1 MANDKIT
8 WVELRK
14 LVAQNA
20 SLPEQEVSRFL
31 DALLDAII
39 AGLKEDK
46 QVKIKGIGT
55 FSIKAVAPRKSVNIA
70 TGEAFTIEGYNK
82 LTFNAEAALKEN
94 VEKRLEQPKTTEV
107 VADILQ
113 DPIQKLGE
121 QADEIVDILADLGQ
135 APVHDTPSL
144 PEEEAPSAEEMVEE
158 LIQEEKEEII
168 HDEIEEV
175 SAEEKSAKDSK
186 NIQTIITEEEDTV
199 PPTTVAP
206 TVIIHPKCL
215 CNYWKWIGWTL
226 LSLLLFGCIGAA
238 CYHRHNIV
246 QWWQCTSNS
255 QQIEAEETNITTIE
269 EQIPICVE
277 ETIVEQEV
285 VKEVPPAVVPL
296 AEQPRKYT
304 DFIATEVVTYGSRL
318 TWIAYKY
325 YGNKDLWVF
334 IYEANRK
341 LIDNPN
347 YLRMKQEIHVPALNE
362 NLLDL
367 SNPEV
372 RQLVDDLAK
381 QYLKQ

>member
-144 PEEEAPSAEEMVEE
+144 SEEATNTENMVEE
-158 LIQEEKEEII
+158 PIQEEII
-168 HDEIEEV
+168 HDKIEEFSVEEASAEDPKNSQIV
-175 SAEEKSAKDSK
+175 SAEEEKTASK
-186 NIQTIITEEEDTV
+186 TV
-199 PPTTVAP
+199 TP

-215 CNYWKWIGWTL
+215 CNCWKWIGWTL
-226 LSLLLFGCIGAA
+226 LSLLLFGFIGAA
-238 CYHRHNIV
+238 CYHCRDII

-381 QYLKQ
+381 QYLNK

>member
-144 PEEEAPSAEEMVEE
+144 SEEATNTENMVEE
-158 LIQEEKEEII
+158 PIQEEII
-168 HDEIEEV
+168 HDKIEEFSVEEESAEDPKNSQIV
-175 SAEEKSAKDSK
+175 SAEEEKTASK
-186 NIQTIITEEEDTV
+186 TV
-199 PPTTVAP
+199 TP
-206 TVIIHPKCL
+206 TVIIHPKCF
-215 CNYWKWIGWTL
+215 CNCWKWIGWTL
-226 LSLLLFGCIGAA
+226 LSLLVFGFIGAA
-238 CYHRHNIV
+238 CYHCRDII

-255 QQIEAEETNITTIE
+255 QQTEAEETIISTIE
-269 EQIPICVE
+269 EPICVE
-277 ETIVEQEV
+277 EETFVEQEV
-285 VKEVPPAVVPL
+285 VEEVTPAVVPL
-296 AEQPRKYT
+296 AEQPREYT
-304 DFIATEVVTYGSRL
+304 DFIATEVVTDGSRL
-318 TWIAYKY
+318 TWIAYKH

-347 YLRMKQEIHVPALNE
+347 QLRMNQEIQVPALNE
-362 NLLDL
+362 RLLDL
-367 SNPEV
+367 SDPEV

-381 QYLKQ
+381 QYLNQ

>member
-144 PEEEAPSAEEMVEE
+144 SEEATNTENMVEE
-158 LIQEEKEEII
+158 PIQEEII
-168 HDEIEEV
+168 HDKIEEFSVEEESAEDPKNSQIV
-175 SAEEKSAKDSK
+175 SAEEEKTASK
-186 NIQTIITEEEDTV
+186 TV
-199 PPTTVAP
+199 TP
-206 TVIIHPKCL
+206 TVIIHPKCF
-215 CNYWKWIGWTL
+215 CNCWKWIGWTL
-226 LSLLLFGCIGAA
+226 LSLLVFGFIGAA
-238 CYHRHNIV
+238 CYHCRDII

-255 QQIEAEETNITTIE
+255 QQTEAEETIITTIE
-269 EQIPICVE
+269 EPICVE
-277 ETIVEQEV
+277 EETFVEQEV
-285 VKEVPPAVVPL
+285 VEEVTPAVVPL
-296 AEQPRKYT
+296 AEQPREYT
-304 DFIATEVVTYGSRL
+304 DFIATEVVTDGSRL
-318 TWIAYKY
+318 TWIAYKH

-347 YLRMKQEIHVPALNE
+347 QLRMNQEIQVPALNE
-362 NLLDL
+362 RLLDL
-367 SNPEV
+367 SDPEV

-381 QYLKQ
+381 QYLNQ

>member
-144 PEEEAPSAEEMVEE
+144 SKEATNTENMVEE
-158 LIQEEKEEII
+158 PIQEEII
-168 HDEIEEV
+168 HDKIEEFSVEEESAEDPKNSQIV
-175 SAEEKSAKDSK
+175 SAEKEKTASK
-186 NIQTIITEEEDTV
+186 TV
-199 PPTTVAP
+199 TP
-206 TVIIHPKCL
+206 TVIIHPKCF
-215 CNYWKWIGWTL
+215 CNCWKWIGWIL

-238 CYHRHNIV
+238 CYHRYNIV

-285 VKEVPPAVVPL
+285 VKEVPPAVIPL

-381 QYLKQ
+381 QYLNK

>member
-144 PEEEAPSAEEMVEE
+144 LEEEAPSAEEMVEE

-168 HDEIEEV
+168 HDEIEEFSVEEESAEDPKNSQIV
-175 SAEEKSAKDSK
+175 SAEEEKTASK
-186 NIQTIITEEEDTV
+186 TV
-199 PPTTVAP
+199 TPTM
-206 TVIIHPKCL
+206 IIHPKCF
-215 CNYWKWIGWTL
+215 CNCWKWIGWTL
-226 LSLLLFGCIGAA
+226 LSLLLFGFIGAA
-238 CYHRHNIV
+238 CYHCRDII
-246 QWWQCTSNS
+246 QWWQCTSNR
-255 QQIEAEETNITTIE
+255 QQTEAEETIITTIE
-269 EQIPICVE
+269 EPICVE
-277 ETIVEQEV
+277 EETFVEQEV
-285 VKEVPPAVVPL
+285 VEEVTPAVVPL
-296 AEQPRKYT
+296 AEQPREYT
-304 DFIATEVVTYGSRL
+304 DFIATEVVTDGSRL
-318 TWIAYKY
+318 TWIAYKH

-347 YLRMKQEIHVPALNE
+347 QLRMNQEIQVPALNE
-362 NLLDL
+362 RLLDL
-367 SNPEV
+367 SDPEV

-381 QYLKQ
+381 QYLNQ

>member
-144 PEEEAPSAEEMVEE
+144 SEEATNTENMVEE
-158 LIQEEKEEII
+158 PIQEEII
-168 HDEIEEV
+168 HDKIEEFSVEEESAEDPKNSQIV
-175 SAEEKSAKDSK
+175 SAEKEKTASK
-186 NIQTIITEEEDTV
+186 TV
-199 PPTTVAP
+199 TP
-206 TVIIHPKCL
+206 TVIIHPKCF
-215 CNYWKWIGWTL
+215 CNCWKWIGWTL
-226 LSLLLFGCIGAA
+226 LSLLLFGFIGAA
-238 CYHRHNIV
+238 CYHCRDII

-255 QQIEAEETNITTIE
+255 QQTEAEETIITTIE
-269 EQIPICVE
+269 EPICVE
-277 ETIVEQEV
+277 EETFVEQEV
-285 VKEVPPAVVPL
+285 VEEVTPAVVPL
-296 AEQPRKYT
+296 AEQPREYT
-304 DFIATEVVTYGSRL
+304 DFIATEVVTDGSRL
-318 TWIAYKY
+318 TWIAYKH

-347 YLRMKQEIHVPALNE
+347 QLRMNQEIQVPALNE
-362 NLLDL
+362 RLLDL
-367 SNPEV
+367 SDPEV

-381 QYLKQ
+381 QYLNQ

>member
-144 PEEEAPSAEEMVEE
+144 SEEATNTENMVEE
-158 LIQEEKEEII
+158 PIQEEII
-168 HDEIEEV
+168 HDKIEEFSVEEASAEDPKNSQIV
-175 SAEEKSAKDSK
+175 SAEEEKTASK
-186 NIQTIITEEEDTV
+186 TV
-199 PPTTVAP
+199 TP

-215 CNYWKWIGWTL
+215 CNCWKWIGWTL
-226 LSLLLFGCIGAA
+226 LSLLLFGFIGAA
-238 CYHRHNIV
+238 CYHCRDII

-381 QYLKQ
+381 QYLNQ

>member
-144 PEEEAPSAEEMVEE
+144 SEEATNTENMVEE
-158 LIQEEKEEII
+158 PIQEEII
-168 HDEIEEV
+168 HDKIEEFSVEEESAEDPKNSQIV
-175 SAEEKSAKDSK
+175 SAEEEKTASK
-186 NIQTIITEEEDTV
+186 TV
-199 PPTTVAP
+199 TP
-206 TVIIHPKCL
+206 TVIIHPKCF
-215 CNYWKWIGWTL
+215 CNCWKWIGWTL
-226 LSLLLFGCIGAA
+226 LSLLVFGFIGAA
-238 CYHRHNIV
+238 CYHSRDII

-255 QQIEAEETNITTIE
+255 QQTEAEETIITTIE
-269 EQIPICVE
+269 EPICVE
-277 ETIVEQEV
+277 EETFVEQEV
-285 VKEVPPAVVPL
+285 VEEVTPAVVPL
-296 AEQPRKYT
+296 AEQPREYT
-304 DFIATEVVTYGSRL
+304 DFIATEVVTDGSRL
-318 TWIAYKY
+318 TWIAYKH

-347 YLRMKQEIHVPALNE
+347 QLRMNQEIQVPALNE
-362 NLLDL
+362 RLLDL
-367 SNPEV
+367 SDPEV

-381 QYLKQ
+381 QYLNQ

>member
-144 PEEEAPSAEEMVEE
+144 SEEATNTENMVEE
-158 LIQEEKEEII
+158 PIQEEII
-168 HDEIEEV
+168 HDKIEEFSVEEASAEDPKNSQIV
-175 SAEEKSAKDSK
+175 SAEEEKTASK
-186 NIQTIITEEEDTV
+186 TV
-199 PPTTVAP
+199 TP
-206 TVIIHPKCL
+206 TVIIHPKCF
-215 CNYWKWIGWTL
+215 CNCWKWIGWTL
-226 LSLLLFGCIGAA
+226 LSLLLFGFIGAA
-238 CYHRHNIV
+238 CYHCRDII

-255 QQIEAEETNITTIE
+255 LQTEAEETIITTIE
-269 EQIPICVE
+269 EPICVE
-277 ETIVEQEV
+277 EEMFVEQEV
-285 VKEVPPAVVPL
+285 VEEVTPAVVPL
-296 AEQPRKYT
+296 AEQPREYT
-304 DFIATEVVTYGSRL
+304 DFIATEVVTDGSRL
-318 TWIAYKY
+318 TWIAYKH

-347 YLRMKQEIHVPALNE
+347 QLRMNQEIQVPALNE
-362 NLLDL
+362 RLLDL
-367 SNPEV
+367 SDPEV
-372 RQLVDDLAK
+372 RQLVDDLAQ
-381 QYLKQ
+381 QYLNQ

>member
-144 PEEEAPSAEEMVEE
+144 SEEATNTENMVEE
-158 LIQEEKEEII
+158 PIQEEII
-168 HDEIEEV
+168 HDKIEEFSVEEESAEDPKNSQIV
-175 SAEEKSAKDSK
+175 SAEEEKTASK
-186 NIQTIITEEEDTV
+186 TV
-199 PPTTVAP
+199 TP
-206 TVIIHPKCL
+206 TVIIHPKCF
-215 CNYWKWIGWTL
+215 CNCWKWIGWTL
-226 LSLLLFGCIGAA
+226 LSLLVFGFIGAA
-238 CYHRHNIV
+238 CYHCRDII

-255 QQIEAEETNITTIE
+255 QQTEAEETIITTIE
-269 EQIPICVE
+269 EPICVE
-277 ETIVEQEV
+277 EETFVEQEV
-285 VKEVPPAVVPL
+285 VEEVTPAVVPL
-296 AEQPRKYT
+296 AEQPREYT
-304 DFIATEVVTYGSRL
+304 DFIATEVVTDGSRL
-318 TWIAYKY
+318 TWIAYKH

-347 YLRMKQEIHVPALNE
+347 QLRMNQEIQVPALNE
-362 NLLDL
+362 RLLDL
-367 SNPEV
+367 SDPEV
-372 RQLVDDLAK
+372 RQLVDDLAQ
-381 QYLKQ
+381 QYLNQ

>member
-144 PEEEAPSAEEMVEE
+144 SEEATNTENMVEE
-158 LIQEEKEEII
+158 PIQEEII
-168 HDEIEEV
+168 HDKIEEFSVEEESAEDPKNSQIV
-175 SAEEKSAKDSK
+175 SAEEEKTASK
-186 NIQTIITEEEDTV
+186 TV
-199 PPTTVAP
+199 TP

-215 CNYWKWIGWTL
+215 CNCWKWIGWTL
-226 LSLLLFGCIGAA
+226 LSLLLFGFIGAA
-238 CYHRHNIV
+238 CYHCRDII

-381 QYLKQ
+381 QYLNK

>member
-144 PEEEAPSAEEMVEE
+144 SEEATNTENMVEE
-158 LIQEEKEEII
+158 PIQEEII
-168 HDEIEEV
+168 HDKIEEFSVEEASAEDPKNSQIV
-175 SAEEKSAKDSK
+175 SAEEEKTASK
-186 NIQTIITEEEDTV
+186 TV
-199 PPTTVAP
+199 TP

-215 CNYWKWIGWTL
+215 CNCWKWIGWTL
-226 LSLLLFGCIGAA
+226 LSLLLFGFIGAA
-238 CYHRHNIV
+238 CYHCRDII

-255 QQIEAEETNITTIE
+255 QQTEAEETIITTIE
-269 EQIPICVE
+269 EPICVE
-277 ETIVEQEV
+277 EETFVEQEV
-285 VKEVPPAVVPL
+285 VEEVTPAVVPL
-296 AEQPRKYT
+296 AEQPREYT
-304 DFIATEVVTYGSRL
+304 DFIATEVVTDGSRL
-318 TWIAYKY
+318 TWIAYKH

-347 YLRMKQEIHVPALNE
+347 QLRMNQEIQVPALNE
-362 NLLDL
+362 RLLDL
-367 SNPEV
+367 SDPEV

-381 QYLKQ
+381 QYLNQ

>member
-144 PEEEAPSAEEMVEE
+144 SEEATNTENMVEE
-158 LIQEEKEEII
+158 PIQEEII
-168 HDEIEEV
+168 HDKIEEFSVEEASAEDPKNSQIV
-175 SAEEKSAKDSK
+175 SAEEEKTASK
-186 NIQTIITEEEDTV
+186 TV
-199 PPTTVAP
+199 TP
-206 TVIIHPKCL
+206 TVIIHP
-215 CNYWKWIGWTL
+215 
-226 LSLLLFGCIGAA
+226 
-238 CYHRHNIV
+238 
-246 QWWQCTSNS
+246 
-255 QQIEAEETNITTIE
+255 
-269 EQIPICVE
+269 
-277 ETIVEQEV
+277 
-285 VKEVPPAVVPL
+285 
-296 AEQPRKYT
+296 
-304 DFIATEVVTYGSRL
+304 
-318 TWIAYKY
+318 
-325 YGNKDLWVF
+325 
-334 IYEANRK
+334 
-341 LIDNPN
+341 
-347 YLRMKQEIHVPALNE
+347 
-362 NLLDL
+362 
-367 SNPEV
+367 
-372 RQLVDDLAK
+372 
-381 QYLKQ
+381 

>member
-144 PEEEAPSAEEMVEE
+144 SEEATNTENMVEE
-158 LIQEEKEEII
+158 PIQEEII
-168 HDEIEEV
+168 HDKIEEFSVEEESAEDPKNSQIV
-175 SAEEKSAKDSK
+175 SAEEEKTASK
-186 NIQTIITEEEDTV
+186 TV
-199 PPTTVAP
+199 TP
-206 TVIIHPKCL
+206 TVIIHPKCF
-215 CNYWKWIGWTL
+215 CNCWKWIGWTL
-226 LSLLLFGCIGAA
+226 LSLLVFGFIGAA
-238 CYHRHNIV
+238 CYHSRDII

-255 QQIEAEETNITTIE
+255 QQTEAEETIITTIE
-269 EQIPICVE
+269 EPICVE
-277 ETIVEQEV
+277 EETFVEQEV
-285 VKEVPPAVVPL
+285 VEEVTPAVVPL
-296 AEQPRKYT
+296 AEQPREYT
-304 DFIATEVVTYGSRL
+304 DFIATEIVTDGSRL
-318 TWIAYKY
+318 TWIAYKH

-347 YLRMKQEIHVPALNE
+347 QLRMNQEIQVPALNE
-362 NLLDL
+362 RLLDL
-367 SNPEV
+367 SDPEV

-381 QYLKQ
+381 QYLNQ

>member
-144 PEEEAPSAEEMVEE
+144 PEEEATNTENMVEE
-158 LIQEEKEEII
+158 PIQEEII
-168 HDEIEEV
+168 HDKFEEFSVEEESAEDPKNSQIV
-175 SAEEKSAKDSK
+175 SAEEEKTASK
-186 NIQTIITEEEDTV
+186 TV
-199 PPTTVAP
+199 TP
-206 TVIIHPKCL
+206 TVIIHPKCF
-215 CNYWKWIGWTL
+215 CNCWKWIGWTL
-226 LSLLLFGCIGAA
+226 LSLLLFGFIGAA
-238 CYHRHNIV
+238 CYHSRDII

-255 QQIEAEETNITTIE
+255 QQTEAEETIITTIE
-269 EQIPICVE
+269 EPICVE
-277 ETIVEQEV
+277 EETFVEQEV
-285 VKEVPPAVVPL
+285 VEEVTPAVVPL
-296 AEQPRKYT
+296 AEQPREYT
-304 DFIATEVVTYGSRL
+304 DFIATEVVTDGSRL
-318 TWIAYKY
+318 TWIAYKH

-347 YLRMKQEIHVPALNE
+347 QLRMNQEIQVPALNE
-362 NLLDL
+362 RLLDL
-367 SNPEV
+367 SDPEV

-381 QYLKQ
+381 QYLNQ

>member
-144 PEEEAPSAEEMVEE
+144 SKEATNTENMVEE
-158 LIQEEKEEII
+158 PIQEEII
-168 HDEIEEV
+168 HDKIEEIPVEEESAEDPKNSQIV
-175 SAEEKSAKDSK
+175 SAEEEKTASK
-186 NIQTIITEEEDTV
+186 TV
-199 PPTTVAP
+199 TPTM
-206 TVIIHPKCL
+206 IIHPKCL
-215 CNYWKWIGWTL
+215 CNCWKWIGWTL

-238 CYHRHNIV
+238 CYHRYNIV

-285 VKEVPPAVVPL
+285 VKEVPNAVIPL

-381 QYLKQ
+381 QYLNK

>member
-144 PEEEAPSAEEMVEE
+144 SEEATNTENMVEE
-158 LIQEEKEEII
+158 PIQEEII
-168 HDEIEEV
+168 HDKIEEFSVEEESAEDPKNSQIV
-175 SAEEKSAKDSK
+175 SAEEEKTASK
-186 NIQTIITEEEDTV
+186 TV
-199 PPTTVAP
+199 TP
-206 TVIIHPKCL
+206 TVIIHPKCF
-215 CNYWKWIGWTL
+215 CNCWKWIGWTL
-226 LSLLLFGCIGAA
+226 LSLLLFGFIGAA
-238 CYHRHNIV
+238 CYHCRDII

-255 QQIEAEETNITTIE
+255 QQTEAEETIITTIE
-269 EQIPICVE
+269 EPICVE
-277 ETIVEQEV
+277 EETFVEQEV
-285 VKEVPPAVVPL
+285 VEEVTPAVVPL
-296 AEQPRKYT
+296 AEQPREYT
-304 DFIATEVVTYGSRL
+304 DFIATEVVTDGSRL
-318 TWIAYKY
+318 TWIAYKH

-347 YLRMKQEIHVPALNE
+347 QLRMNQEIQVPALNE
-362 NLLDL
+362 RLLDL
-367 SNPEV
+367 SDPEV

-381 QYLKQ
+381 QYLNQ

>member
-82 LTFNAEAALKEN
+82 LTFNPEAALKEN

-144 PEEEAPSAEEMVEE
+144 PEEEATNTENMVEE
-158 LIQEEKEEII
+158 PIQEEII
-168 HDEIEEV
+168 HDKIEEFSVEEESAEDPKNSQIV
-175 SAEEKSAKDSK
+175 SAEEEKTASK
-186 NIQTIITEEEDTV
+186 TV
-199 PPTTVAP
+199 TP
-206 TVIIHPKCL
+206 TVIIHPKCF
-215 CNYWKWIGWTL
+215 CNCWKWIGWTL
-226 LSLLLFGCIGAA
+226 LSLLLFGFIGAA
-238 CYHRHNIV
+238 CYHGRDII

-255 QQIEAEETNITTIE
+255 QQTEAEETIITTIE
-269 EQIPICVE
+269 EPICVE
-277 ETIVEQEV
+277 EETFVEQEV
-285 VKEVPPAVVPL
+285 VEEVTPAVVPL
-296 AEQPRKYT
+296 AEQPREYT
-304 DFIATEVVTYGSRL
+304 DFIATEVVTDGSRL
-318 TWIAYKY
+318 TWIAYKH

-347 YLRMKQEIHVPALNE
+347 QLRMNQEIQVPALNE
-362 NLLDL
+362 RLLDL
-367 SNPEV
+367 SDPEV

-381 QYLKQ
+381 QYLNQ

>member
-144 PEEEAPSAEEMVEE
+144 SEEATNTENMVEE
-158 LIQEEKEEII
+158 PIQEEVI
-168 HDEIEEV
+168 HDKIEEFSVEEESAEDPKNSQIV
-175 SAEEKSAKDSK
+175 SAEEEKTASK
-186 NIQTIITEEEDTV
+186 TV
-199 PPTTVAP
+199 TPTM
-206 TVIIHPKCL
+206 IIHPKCF
-215 CNYWKWIGWTL
+215 CNCWKWIGWTL
-226 LSLLLFGCIGAA
+226 LSLLLFGFIGAA
-238 CYHRHNIV
+238 CYHCRDII

-255 QQIEAEETNITTIE
+255 QQTEAEETIITTIE
-269 EQIPICVE
+269 EPICVE
-277 ETIVEQEV
+277 EEMFVEQEV
-285 VKEVPPAVVPL
+285 VEEVTPAVIPL
-296 AEQPRKYT
+296 AEQPREYT
-304 DFIATEVVTYGSRL
+304 DFIATEVVTDGSRL
-318 TWIAYKY
+318 TWIAYKH

-347 YLRMKQEIHVPALNE
+347 QLRMNQEIQVPALNE
-362 NLLDL
+362 RLLDL
-367 SNPEV
+367 SDPEV

-381 QYLKQ
+381 QYLNQ

>member
-121 QADEIVDILADLGQ
+121 QADEIIDILADLGQ

-144 PEEEAPSAEEMVEE
+144 SEEATNTENMVEE
-158 LIQEEKEEII
+158 PIQEEII
-168 HDEIEEV
+168 HDKIEEFSVEEESAEDPKNSQIV
-175 SAEEKSAKDSK
+175 SAEEEKTASK
-186 NIQTIITEEEDTV
+186 TV
-199 PPTTVAP
+199 TPTM
-206 TVIIHPKCL
+206 IIHPKCF
-215 CNYWKWIGWTL
+215 CNCWKWIGWTL
-226 LSLLLFGCIGAA
+226 LSLLLFGFIGAA
-238 CYHRHNIV
+238 CYHCRDII

-255 QQIEAEETNITTIE
+255 QQTEAEETIITTIE
-269 EQIPICVE
+269 EPICVE
-277 ETIVEQEV
+277 EETFVEQEV
-285 VKEVPPAVVPL
+285 VEEVTPAVVPL
-296 AEQPRKYT
+296 AEQPREYT
-304 DFIATEVVTYGSRL
+304 DFIATEVVTDGSRL
-318 TWIAYKY
+318 TWIAYKH

-347 YLRMKQEIHVPALNE
+347 QLRMNQEIQVPALNE
-362 NLLDL
+362 RLLDL
-367 SNPEV
+367 SDPEV

-381 QYLKQ
+381 QYLNQ

>member
-144 PEEEAPSAEEMVEE
+144 SEEATNTENMVEDP
-158 LIQEEKEEII
+158 IQEEII
-168 HDEIEEV
+168 HDKIEEFSVEEESAEDPKNSQIV
-175 SAEEKSAKDSK
+175 SAEEEKTASK
-186 NIQTIITEEEDTV
+186 TV
-199 PPTTVAP
+199 TP
-206 TVIIHPKCL
+206 TVIIHPKCF
-215 CNYWKWIGWTL
+215 CNCWKWIGWTL
-226 LSLLLFGCIGAA
+226 LSLLLFGFIGAA
-238 CYHRHNIV
+238 CYHCRDII

-255 QQIEAEETNITTIE
+255 QQTEAEETIITTIE
-269 EQIPICVE
+269 EPICVE
-277 ETIVEQEV
+277 EETFVEQEV
-285 VKEVPPAVVPL
+285 VEEVTPAVVPL
-296 AEQPRKYT
+296 AEQPREYT
-304 DFIATEVVTYGSRL
+304 DFIATEVVTDGSRL
-318 TWIAYKY
+318 TWIAYKH

-347 YLRMKQEIHVPALNE
+347 QLRMNQEIQVPALNE
-362 NLLDL
+362 RLLDL
-367 SNPEV
+367 SDPEV

-381 QYLKQ
+381 QYLNQ

>member
-82 LTFNAEAALKEN
+82 LTFNPEAALKEN

-144 PEEEAPSAEEMVEE
+144 PEEEATNTENMVEE
-158 LIQEEKEEII
+158 PIQEEII
-168 HDEIEEV
+168 HDKFEEFSVEEESAEDPKNSQIV
-175 SAEEKSAKDSK
+175 SAEEEKTASK
-186 NIQTIITEEEDTV
+186 TV
-199 PPTTVAP
+199 TP
-206 TVIIHPKCL
+206 TVIIHPKCF
-215 CNYWKWIGWTL
+215 CNCWKWIGWTL
-226 LSLLLFGCIGAA
+226 LSLLLFGFIGAA
-238 CYHRHNIV
+238 CYHCRDII

-255 QQIEAEETNITTIE
+255 QQTEAEETIITTIE
-269 EQIPICVE
+269 EPICVE
-277 ETIVEQEV
+277 EETFVEQEV
-285 VKEVPPAVVPL
+285 VEEVTPAVVPL
-296 AEQPRKYT
+296 AEQPREYT
-304 DFIATEVVTYGSRL
+304 DFIATEVVTDGSRL
-318 TWIAYKY
+318 TWIAYKH

-347 YLRMKQEIHVPALNE
+347 QLRMNQEIQVPALNE
-362 NLLDL
+362 RLLDL
-367 SNPEV
+367 SDPEV

-381 QYLKQ
+381 QYLNQ

>member
-1 MANDKIT
+1 M
-8 WVELRK
+8 
-14 LVAQNA
+14 
-20 SLPEQEVSRFL
+20 
-31 DALLDAII
+31 
-39 AGLKEDK
+39 
-46 QVKIKGIGT
+46 
-55 FSIKAVAPRKSVNIA
+55 
-70 TGEAFTIEGYNK
+70 
-82 LTFNAEAALKEN
+82 
-94 VEKRLEQPKTTEV
+94 
-107 VADILQ
+107 
-113 DPIQKLGE
+113 
-121 QADEIVDILADLGQ
+121 
-135 APVHDTPSL
+135 
-144 PEEEAPSAEEMVEE
+144 
-158 LIQEEKEEII
+158 
-168 HDEIEEV
+168 
-175 SAEEKSAKDSK
+175 
-186 NIQTIITEEEDTV
+186 
-199 PPTTVAP
+199 
-206 TVIIHPKCL
+206 IIHPKCL
-215 CNYWKWIGWTL
+215 CNCWKWIGWTL

-381 QYLKQ
+381 QYLNQ

>member
-144 PEEEAPSAEEMVEE
+144 SEEATNTENMVEE
-158 LIQEEKEEII
+158 PIQEEII
-168 HDEIEEV
+168 HDKIEEFSVGEESAEDPKNSQIV
-175 SAEEKSAKDSK
+175 SAEEEKTASK
-186 NIQTIITEEEDTV
+186 TV
-199 PPTTVAP
+199 TP
-206 TVIIHPKCL
+206 TVIIHPKCF
-215 CNYWKWIGWTL
+215 CNCWKWIGWTL
-226 LSLLLFGCIGAA
+226 LSLLLFGFIGAA
-238 CYHRHNIV
+238 CYHCRDII

-255 QQIEAEETNITTIE
+255 LQTEAEETIITTIE
-269 EQIPICVE
+269 EPICVE
-277 ETIVEQEV
+277 EEMFVEQEV
-285 VKEVPPAVVPL
+285 VEEVTPAVVPL
-296 AEQPRKYT
+296 AEQPREYT
-304 DFIATEVVTYGSRL
+304 DFIATEVVTDGSRL
-318 TWIAYKY
+318 TWIAYKH

-347 YLRMKQEIHVPALNE
+347 QLRMNQEIQVPALNE
-362 NLLDL
+362 RLLDL
-367 SNPEV
+367 SDPEV

-381 QYLKQ
+381 QYLNQ

>member
-144 PEEEAPSAEEMVEE
+144 PEEEATNTENMVEE
-158 LIQEEKEEII
+158 PIQEEII
-168 HDEIEEV
+168 HDKFEEFSVEEESAEDPKNSQIV
-175 SAEEKSAKDSK
+175 SAEEEKTASK
-186 NIQTIITEEEDTV
+186 TV
-199 PPTTVAP
+199 TP
-206 TVIIHPKCL
+206 TVIIHPKCF
-215 CNYWKWIGWTL
+215 CNCWKWIGWTL
-226 LSLLLFGCIGAA
+226 LSLLVFGFIGAA
-238 CYHRHNIV
+238 CYHSRDII

-255 QQIEAEETNITTIE
+255 QQTEAEETIITTIE
-269 EQIPICVE
+269 EPICVE
-277 ETIVEQEV
+277 EETFVEQEV
-285 VKEVPPAVVPL
+285 VEEVTPAVVPL
-296 AEQPRKYT
+296 AEQPREYT
-304 DFIATEVVTYGSRL
+304 DFIATEVVTDGSRL
-318 TWIAYKY
+318 TWIAYKH

-347 YLRMKQEIHVPALNE
+347 QLRMNQEIQVPALNE
-362 NLLDL
+362 RLLDL
-367 SNPEV
+367 SDPEV

-381 QYLKQ
+381 QYLNQ

>member
-144 PEEEAPSAEEMVEE
+144 SEEATNTENMVEE
-158 LIQEEKEEII
+158 PIQEEII
-168 HDEIEEV
+168 HDKIEEFSVGEESAEDPKNSQIV
-175 SAEEKSAKDSK
+175 SAEEEKTASK
-186 NIQTIITEEEDTV
+186 TV
-199 PPTTVAP
+199 TP
-206 TVIIHPKCL
+206 TVIIHPKCF
-215 CNYWKWIGWTL
+215 CNCWKWIGWTL
-226 LSLLLFGCIGAA
+226 LSLLLFGFIGAA
-238 CYHRHNIV
+238 CYHCRDII

-255 QQIEAEETNITTIE
+255 LQTEAEETIITTIE
-269 EQIPICVE
+269 EPICVE
-277 ETIVEQEV
+277 EEMFVEQEV
-285 VKEVPPAVVPL
+285 VEEVTPAVVPL
-296 AEQPRKYT
+296 AEQPREYT
-304 DFIATEVVTYGSRL
+304 DFIATEVVTDGSRL
-318 TWIAYKY
+318 TWIAYKH

-347 YLRMKQEIHVPALNE
+347 QLRMNQEIQVPALNE
-362 NLLDL
+362 RLLDL
-367 SNPEV
+367 SDPEV
-372 RQLVDDLAK
+372 RQLVDDLAQ
-381 QYLKQ
+381 QYLNQ

>member
-144 PEEEAPSAEEMVEE
+144 SEEATNTENMVEE
-158 LIQEEKEEII
+158 PIQEEII
-168 HDEIEEV
+168 HDKIEEFSVEEASAEDPKNSQIV
-175 SAEEKSAKDSK
+175 SAEEEKTASK
-186 NIQTIITEEEDTV
+186 TV
-199 PPTTVAP
+199 TP
-206 TVIIHPKCL
+206 TVIIHPKCF
-215 CNYWKWIGWTL
+215 CNCWKWIGWTL
-226 LSLLLFGCIGAA
+226 LSLLLFGFIGAA
-238 CYHRHNIV
+238 CYHCRDII

-255 QQIEAEETNITTIE
+255 QQTEAEETIITTIE
-269 EQIPICVE
+269 EPICVE
-277 ETIVEQEV
+277 EETFVEQEV
-285 VKEVPPAVVPL
+285 VEEVTPAVVPL
-296 AEQPRKYT
+296 AEQPREYT
-304 DFIATEVVTYGSRL
+304 DFIATEVVTDGSRL
-318 TWIAYKY
+318 TWIAYKH

-347 YLRMKQEIHVPALNE
+347 QLRMNQEIQVPALNE
-362 NLLDL
+362 RLLDL
-367 SNPEV
+367 SDPEV

-381 QYLKQ
+381 QYLNQ